1 MASKIFDAVWL
12 HDCLVRLAD
21 SIASR
26 RDKGAG
32 KALVGLRTRGAI
44 LADRLQALLKE
55 RHGLDLPIG
64 YLDATLYRDDLN
76 MGAGLKAVI
85 PSELDYDL
93 NDRDIILCDDVIST
107 GRSIRAAMGAIFDYG
122 RPASISLCVM
132 IDRGGR
138 ELPIH
143 PDYLGVK
150 IEVSKGGFVRLKL
163 SEIDPQGDAVYV
175 VGPGEP
181 EP

>member
-1 MASKIFDAVWL
+1 MASKIFDEHWL
-12 HDCLVRLAD
+12 AECLVRLVD
-21 SIASR
+21 SIAAK
-26 RDKGAG
+26 RDKGVG
-32 KALVGLRTRGAI
+32 KGLIGLRTRGAI
-44 LADRLQALLKE
+44 LADRLHVLLKE
-55 RHGLDLPIG
+55 RHGLDVPIG
-64 YLDATLYRDDLN
+64 YLDATLYRDDLHR
-76 MGAGLKAVI
+76 GAGLKPVQ

-93 NDRDIILCDDVIST
+93 NDRDIILIDDVLST

-122 RPASISLCVM
+122 RPASISLCIM

-150 IEVSKGGFVRLKL
+150 MEVSKGGFVRLKL
-163 SEIDPQGDAVYV
+163 KEIDPQGDAVYV

>member
-1 MASKIFDAVWL
+1 MASKIFDEMWL
-12 HDCLVRLAD
+12 RDCLTRLAD
-21 SIASR
+21 GISTR

-32 KALVGLRTRGAI
+32 KALIGLRTRGAI
-44 LADRLQALLKE
+44 LADRLRVLLRE
-55 RHGLDLPIG
+55 RHNLDLPIG
-64 YLDATLYRDDLN
+64 YLDATLYRDDLHR
-76 MGAGLKAVI
+76 GAGLKSVK
-85 PSELDYDL
+85 PSEVDFDL
-93 NDRDIILCDDVIST
+93 NDKDIILVDDVLST

-122 RPASISLCVM
+122 RPASLSLCIM

-143 PDYLGVK
+143 PDFLGVK
-150 IEVSKGGFVRLKL
+150 MEVSKGGFVRLKL
-163 SEIDPQGDAVYV
+163 KEIDPQGDAVYV